1 MAKPWATSH
10 IATVAAGLGIEHRIS
25 GDVKEQLVT
34 LLEERLKV
42 ITREMENQT
51 LSIEP
56 NRKTLDDPERMRLG
70 FSRTRGMMI
79 DNLARVDSVGAAAV
93 VAANEQLEAYLKTL
107 LGSASNIAAVERLG
121 TIKPRH
127 LQKALDAMGSAGPS
141 NEAVEAVASTAPSR
155 DAIGD
160 ALGGESS
167 GILTPQA
174 LRQMAR
180 SFANGKKVDDE
191 AIEELIL
198 LFYDHV
204 SDVQHEMK
212 NGLLGG
218 DPAAFIQKLDRL
230 QSLFMLGWMRRML
243 QTACKHADSAGS
255 RIILVD
261 HIVNINPWR

>member
-25 GDVKEQLVT
+25 GDVKEELVS
-34 LLEERLKV
+34 LLEDRLKA
-42 ITREMENQT
+42 ITREMEDRT
-51 LSIEP
+51 LTIEP
-56 NRKTLDDPERMRLG
+56 TRKTLDDPDRMRLG

-79 DNLARVDSVGAAAV
+79 ENLGRIDSVGAAAV
-93 VAANEQLEAYLKTL
+93 VAANEQLEAYLRTL
-107 LGSASNIAAVERLG
+107 LGSAANIAAVERLG

-127 LQKALDAMGSAGPS
+127 LQKALDAMGSAGPTDD
-141 NEAVEAVASTAPSR
+141 AVDAIATAEPSR

-160 ALGGESS
+160 ALDGDSIGTLSH
-167 GILTPQA
+167 QA

-204 SDVQHEMK
+204 GDVQHEMK

-243 QTACKHADSAGS
+243 QSACKQADAAGS
-255 RIILVD
+255 RIVLVD
-261 HIVNINPWR
+261 HIVNIDPWG

>member
-25 GDVKEQLVT
+25 GDVKEQLVKI
-34 LLEERLKV
+34 LEEHLKV
-42 ITREMENQT
+42 VTREMEDRT
-51 LSIEP
+51 LSAEP
-56 NRKTLDDPERMRLG
+56 DRKTLDDPNRMRLG

-93 VAANEQLEAYLKTL
+93 VAANEQLEAYLRTL
-107 LGSASNIAAVERLG
+107 LGSASNIAAVDRVG

-127 LQKALDAMGSAGPS
+127 LQKALDAMGGSGPTD
-141 NEAVEAVASTAPSR
+141 EAIEAIASSEPSR
-155 DAIGD
+155 DAVGD
-160 ALGGESS
+160 ALEGGIS
-167 GILTPQA
+167 GALTPQS

-180 SFANGKKVDDE
+180 SFSNGKRVDDE

-204 SDVQHEMK
+204 GEVQHEMK
-212 NGLLGG
+212 SGLLGG
-218 DPAAFIQKLDRL
+218 DPAAFITKLDNL

-243 QTACKHADSAGS
+243 QNACKRADAAGS
-255 RIILVD
+255 KIVLVD
-261 HIVNINPWR
+261 HILNVDPWS